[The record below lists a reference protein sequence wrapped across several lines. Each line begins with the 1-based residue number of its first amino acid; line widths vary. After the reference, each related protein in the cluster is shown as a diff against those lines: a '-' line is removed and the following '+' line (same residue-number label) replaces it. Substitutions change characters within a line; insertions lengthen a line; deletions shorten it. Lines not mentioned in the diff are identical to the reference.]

1 MAGLR
6 IVGVVALL
14 VLPIAACSS
23 SPAVTEPT
31 TPNEAVQAIWDSF
44 TQTQKDDACAYF
56 REGRSTYGSS
66 YIADRAEKK
75 YSTFM
80 NGDLYDAAYDMVE
93 AKKYC
98 D

>member
-1 MAGLR
+1 MARVWILR
-6 IVGVVALL
+6 AAALL
-14 VLPIAACSS
+14 VLPVAACSS
-23 SPAVTEPT
+23 APAATEPT

-56 REGRSTYGSS
+56 EEGRSTYGSS

-75 YSTFM
+75 YSGFM
-80 NGDLYDAAYDMVE
+80 NGDLYDAAYDMVK

-98 D
+98 G